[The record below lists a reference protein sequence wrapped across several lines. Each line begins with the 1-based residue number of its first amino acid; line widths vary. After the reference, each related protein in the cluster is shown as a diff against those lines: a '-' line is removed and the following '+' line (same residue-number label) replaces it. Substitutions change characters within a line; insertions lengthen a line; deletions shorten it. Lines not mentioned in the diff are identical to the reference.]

1 MSWKTFTLHPRLA
14 DDCHALGETA
24 TACVLLHR
32 NAAVPWLILVPKT
45 SYRDLLELPVA
56 LRAALIDDCAQLARY
71 LRMRRGAEKI
81 NFASIGNLVP
91 QLHLHVVGRHASDAC
106 WPLPVWGHL
115 NATATYSDAEVTI
128 IREEI
133 GDALGIG

>member
-1 MSWKTFTLHPRLA
+1 MSRKTFTLHRQLA
-14 DDCHALGETA
+14 EDCHVLGETA
-24 TACVLLHR
+24 TALVLLHR
-32 NAAVPWLILVPKT
+32 NATVPWLILVPRT
-45 SYRDLLELPVA
+45 THGEFLELPDA
-56 LRAALIDDCAQLARY
+56 LRASLLDDCARLARY
-71 LRMRRGAEKI
+71 IQSRHGAEKI

-133 GDALGIG
+133 RDALGIG